1 MAAEAVIYSER
12 GGQIAN
18 TRREALSARAAQI
31 QLPEYS
37 GPPLD
42 QGDRR
47 AWVSLPAVILQRAFS
62 PCPHAPDR
70 HGLPRLSVRLTSLIS
85 NIPDHQP
92 MQAVAPQV
100 GFRLTALAAKCLAIA
115 ALSVTALG
123 VRADDIADVQK
134 LLAASKNT
142 EALQKADQF
151 LAGKPRDPMMRFLR
165 GISLS
170 QAGRAPEAITAFT
183 KLTEDFPELPEPFNN
198 LAVLYAQ
205 QGQYDKAR
213 TALEMAIRTNPSY
226 ATAYENLGDVYAK
239 LASQAYSKALQID
252 TRSAVAPKLAMIR
265 DLFPKERNS
274 ILASA
279 APAPAPAPTPTPA
292 PAPAPTAA
300 PKPAPAPA
308 PAAVPAPAPV
318 VKPAPAPV
326 EPRDTKP
333 DTAGQERE
341 VESALK
347 AWASAWSKKDM
358 DGYFAAYARDFNGG
372 KTRKAWEE
380 DRRARITGKRS
391 ISVALSD
398 VKVSVK
404 GNKASVRFHQ
414 EYKAD
419 SLNVS
424 SGKRVDMV
432 RSGNTWL
439 IVKESAGS

>member
-1 MAAEAVIYSER
+1 
-12 GGQIAN
+12 
-18 TRREALSARAAQI
+18 
-31 QLPEYS
+31 
-37 GPPLD
+37 
-42 QGDRR
+42 
-47 AWVSLPAVILQRAFS
+47 
-62 PCPHAPDR
+62 
-70 HGLPRLSVRLTSLIS
+70 
-85 NIPDHQP
+85 

-100 GFRLTALAAKCLAIA
+100 GLRLTAFAAKCLAIT
-115 ALSVTALG
+115 ALSMTALS
-123 VRADDIADVQK
+123 VRADDIGDVQK
-134 LLAASKNT
+134 MLAAGKNV

-151 LAGKPRDPMMRFLR
+151 LSSKPRDPMMRFLR

-274 ILASA
+274 IAVAA
-279 APAPAPAPTPTPA
+279 APAPAITPA
-292 PAPAPTAA
+292 PAPAPVT
-300 PKPAPAPA
+300 PTK
-308 PAAVPAPAPV
+308 PAPV
-318 VKPAPAPV
+318 VVAQAPAPTPAVKPAPVASPAPV
-326 EPRDTKP
+326 AAEPKEAKP
-333 DTAGQERE
+333 DNAGQERE

-347 AWASAWSKKDM
+347 AWASAWSKKDL
-358 DGYFAAYARDFNGG
+358 DSYFAAYAKDFNPG
-372 KTRKAWEE
+372 KPRKAWEQ
-380 DRRARITGKRS
+380 DRRDRIMGKRS
-391 ISVALSD
+391 ISV
-398 VKVSVK
+398 KVSGIKVDIN
-404 GNKASVRFHQ
+404 GNKAAVRFHQ
-414 EYKAD
+414 DYQAD
-419 SLNVS
+419 SLNIS
-424 SGKRVDMV
+424 SGKRVEFV